1 MRLSSQ
7 DTPVGGRM
15 MDVGPGQLQGVVRR
29 LDGPGLTPYMSTP
42 VDANPPRPPEPDVT
56 AVIQPTSLPQ
66 SQTRRYPTRSSRL
79 ESDSSV
85 NSDLPDPE
93 TSYSLQRR
101 VRCTQGCP
109 NPVLARYMTD
119 HMRRVHRM

>member
-1 MRLSSQ
+1 MVHHMVQEKYQDKLKIIIIQFIMLTYFLSVIMK
-7 DTPVGGRM
+7 DPV
-15 MDVGPGQLQGVVRR
+15 
-29 LDGPGLTPYMSTP
+29 
-42 VDANPPRPPEPDVT
+42 
-56 AVIQPTSLPQ
+56 
-66 SQTRRYPTRSSRL
+66 